1 MAIYHATTKPISRS
15 SGRSAT
21 ASAAYRAGVE
31 IKDERTGLTHDYSK
45 RGGVLLATVFDK
57 DDNEIDRSELWN
69 LAEQAEKRKDARTAR
84 EWIVAIPS
92 ELMPEYPEQLSDDER
107 RSTELLTDYQ
117 LRKEFAEHHAKDF
130 SGTQTAL
137 DFGKMLSK
145 KYGVAVDVAI
155 HAPDE
160 EGSNKN
166 YHAHIMT
173 TTREVS
179 LSADGQ
185 VEFGDKATI
194 ELSNTKR
201 KTLGLGATSIE
212 IKELRAEW
220 AKIANQAL
228 ERKGFNERIDHRS
241 YAERGIEQLPTQKLG
256 WKASEMERRGLE
268 TDRGDINRAINAGNL
283 KIKGLAL
290 EIRIDTN
297 KREEQKQALEFQ
309 QGMDALRAKQQ
320 AAKALQ
326 ATNTPPP
333 PPKPQIEPNTAQ
345 EIDRKRQLLQDFD
358 KGMSEKAE
366 EIHKHELKE
375 LRDKAKPMLQEINKL
390 RDNKPLNPFKTKAWK
405 QDLDK
410 NLEQYNKLKTAHDTK
425 QQKGVTPEHKE
436 MARALYYKAFPDKYD
451 KLYEIQNDV
460 KSYDQQ
466 REQQELQQRQAELA
480 QRRQDREVQQVD
492 RGNDRDIDY

>member
-57 DDNEIDRSELWN
+57 DNNEIDRNELWN

-92 ELMPEYPEQLSDDER
+92 ELMPEYPEQLSEEA
-107 RSTELLTDYQ
+107 SQITELLTDYQ
-117 LRKEFAEHHAKDF
+117 LRKEFAEHNAKDF

-201 KTLGLGATSIE
+201 KTLGLDATSIE

-220 AKIANQAL
+220 ANIANQAL

-256 WKASEMERRGLE
+256 WKASAMERRGLE

-283 KIKGLAL
+283 RIKGLAL

-297 KREEQKQALEFQ
+297 KAKEQKEALEFQ

-320 AAKALQ
+320 AAKALP
-326 ATNTPPP
+326 ATNAPPP

-358 KGMSEKAE
+358 KEMNEEAE
-366 EIHKHELKE
+366 EIHKHQLKE
-375 LRDKAKPMLQEINKL
+375 LKYKGEPMLQEINKL
-390 RDNKPLNPFKTKAWK
+390 KDNKPLNPFKVKAWK
-405 QDLDK
+405 QKLDK
-410 NLEQYNKLKTAHDTK
+410 DVEEYNKLKTAHDTMK
-425 QQKGVTPEHKE
+425 DNGATEEHKN
-436 MARALYYKAFPDKYD
+436 AAKTFYYQASPDKYNQLRD
-451 KLYEIQNDV
+451 IQKDV
-460 KSYDQQ
+460 ESYDQQ
-466 REQQELQQRQAELA
+466 QEQQALQQRQAELA
-480 QRRQDREVQQVD
+480 QRRQDREVQQAD
-492 RGNDRDIDY
+492 KGNDRDIDY

>member
-15 SGRSAT
+15 RGRSAT
-21 ASAAYRAGVE
+21 ASAAYRAGTE

-57 DDNEIDRSELWN
+57 DNNEIDRSELWN

-92 ELMPEYPEQLSDDER
+92 ELMPEYPEQLSDEASQ
-107 RSTELLTDYQ
+107 STELLTDYQ
-117 LRKEFAEHHAKDF
+117 LRKEFAENNAKDF

-173 TTREVS
+173 TTRKFSIEN
-179 LSADGQ
+179 GQ
-185 VEFGDKATI
+185 MVLGDKTNI
-194 ELSNTKR
+194 ELSNKKLDELKLP
-201 KTLGLGATSIE
+201 KTQDQV
-212 IKELRAEW
+212 KELRAEW
-220 AKIANQAL
+220 GKIANQAL
-228 ERKGFNERIDHRS
+228 ERNGFNERIDHRS

-256 WKASEMERRGLE
+256 WKASAMERRGLE
-268 TDRGDINRAINAGNL
+268 TDRGDINRAINADNL
-283 KIKGLAL
+283 QIKGLAL

-297 KREEQKQALEFQ
+297 KMEEQKQALEFQ

-326 ATNTPPP
+326 ATYTP

-345 EIDRKRQLLQDFD
+345 EIDRKRQLLRDFD
-358 KGMSEKAE
+358 KGITGKADE
-366 EIHKHELKE
+366 MHKHELKE
-375 LRDKAKPMLQEINKL
+375 LREKAKPMLQEINKL
-390 RDNKPLNPFKTKAWK
+390 RDNKPLNPFKTKAWQ

-425 QQKGVTPEHKE
+425 KDIGVTPEHKE
-436 MARALYYKAFPDKYD
+436 IARALYYNAFPDKYD
-451 KLYEIQNDV
+451 QLYEIQKDV
-460 KSYDQQ
+460 NSYDQQ
-466 REQQELQQRQAELA
+466 QEQQELQQRQAELA
-480 QRRQDREVQQVD
+480 QRRQDRDVQQAD
-492 RGNDRDIDY
+492 RGNDRDINY

>member
-21 ASAAYRAGVE
+21 ASAAYRAGTE
-31 IKDERTGLTHDYSK
+31 IKDERTGLIHDYSK
-45 RGGVLLATVFDK
+45 RGGVLLATAFDK
-57 DDNEIDRSELWN
+57 DNNEIDRSELWN

-92 ELMPEYPEQLSDDER
+92 ELMPEYPEQLTDDER

-117 LRKEFAEHHAKDF
+117 LRKEFAENNAKDF
-130 SGTQTAL
+130 AGTQTAL
-137 DFGKMLSK
+137 DFGKMLSE

-155 HAPDE
+155 HAPDD

-173 TTREVS
+173 TTRKFSIEN
-179 LSADGQ
+179 GQ
-185 VEFGDKATI
+185 MVLGDKTSI
-194 ELSNTKR
+194 ELSNKKLYELELP
-201 KTLGLGATSIE
+201 KTQDQV
-212 IKELRAEW
+212 KELRAEW

-228 ERKGFNERIDHRS
+228 ERQGHDERIDHRS

-256 WKASEMERRGLE
+256 WKASAMERRGLE
-268 TDRGDINRAINAGNL
+268 TDRGDINRAINADNL
-283 KIKGLAL
+283 QIKGLAL

-297 KREEQKQALEFQ
+297 KMEEQKQALEFQ
-309 QGMDALRAKQQ
+309 KGMDALRAKQQ

-326 ATNTPPP
+326 ATNAPPP

-358 KGMSEKAE
+358 REMSEKAE
-366 EIHKHELKE
+366 EMHKHELKE
-375 LRDKAKPMLQEINKL
+375 LRDKGEPMLQDINQL
-390 RDNKPLNPFKTKAWK
+390 QDNKPINPFKVKAWQQK
-405 QDLDK
+405 LDK
-410 NLEQYNKLKTAHDTK
+410 DVEQYNKLQTAHNTMRDNGATQEHKKTA
-425 QQKGVTPEHKE
+425 Q
-436 MARALYYKAFPDKYD
+436 ALYYQAFPDKYNQLRD
-451 KLYEIQNDV
+451 IQKDV
-460 KSYDQQ
+460 DSYDRQQ
-466 REQQELQQRQAELA
+466 EQQERQQRQAELA
-480 QRRQDREVQQVD
+480 QRQQDREVQRAD

>member
-21 ASAAYRAGVE
+21 ASAAYRAGTE

-92 ELMPEYPEQLSDDER
+92 ELMPEYPEQLSDEASQ
-107 RSTELLTDYQ
+107 STELLTDYQ
-117 LRKEFAEHHAKDF
+117 LRKEFAEHNAKDF

-179 LSADGQ
+179 LSADGN

-228 ERKGFNERIDHRS
+228 EHNGFNERIDHRS

-256 WKASEMERRGLE
+256 WKASAMERRGLE

-297 KREEQKQALEFQ
+297 KREEKKRALEFQ
-309 QGMDALRAKQQ
+309 KGMDALRAKQQ
-320 AAKALQ
+320 AAKDLP
-326 ATNTPPP
+326 ATNTP

-345 EIDRKRQLLQDFD
+345 EIDRKRQLLQEFD
-358 KGMSEKAE
+358 KGMGEKAE

-375 LRDKAKPMLQEINKL
+375 LRDKGELMLQDINQL
-390 RDNKPLNPFKTKAWK
+390 QVNKPINPFKVKAWK
-405 QDLDK
+405 QKLDK
-410 NLEQYNKLKTAHDTK
+410 DVAQYNKLKTAYNTMKDNGAT
-425 QQKGVTPEHKE
+425 QEHKDT
-436 MARALYYKAFPDKYD
+436 AQTLYYQAFPDKYNQLRD
-451 KLYEIQNDV
+451 IQKDV
-460 KSYDQQ
+460 NSYDQQ
-466 REQQELQQRQAELA
+466 QEQQELQQRQAELA
-480 QRRQDREVQQVD
+480 QRRQDREVQQAD

>member
-1 MAIYHATTKPISRS
+1 
-15 SGRSAT
+15 
-21 ASAAYRAGVE
+21 
-31 IKDERTGLTHDYSK
+31 
-45 RGGVLLATVFDK
+45 
-57 DDNEIDRSELWN
+57 
-69 LAEQAEKRKDARTAR
+69 
-84 EWIVAIPS
+84 
-92 ELMPEYPEQLSDDER
+92 
-107 RSTELLTDYQ
+107 
-117 LRKEFAEHHAKDF
+117 
-130 SGTQTAL
+130 
-137 DFGKMLSK
+137 
-145 KYGVAVDVAI
+145 
-155 HAPDE
+155 
-160 EGSNKN
+160 
-166 YHAHIMT
+166 MT

-333 PPKPQIEPNTAQ
+333 PPKQQIEPNTAQ

-492 RGNDRDIDY
+492 RDIDY